1 MSLIIEDYLDEFEK
15 FFDLLFTNTD
25 EATVKFTVNGI
36 VARNMDTNRV
46 TAYTLSAPPKSFY
59 AYRIDKESF
68 GLIANRS
75 KVKGVIRALK
85 ATGVARA
92 AIRRKDNKIMLD
104 DTEIGEFEEE
114 KTEFDVPEL
123 KMDLPNRI
131 TFDGRSLKRF
141 LAQARKAG
149 ADAVGF
155 AWLLAKREAVVAA
168 FNEEVW
174 LTFKD
179 LYGLE
184 IFQDAGAGYKIH
196 LIEQFLPPTIFL
208 RKPWPVVK
216 VLGARA
222 YRMPLGIEYDFGTV
236 NFKAYVAPNYDDSA
250 RFLEKLGLLRVLTK
264 EDILRQVEKKAP
276 IAVSSGE
283 IEEALAKEG
292 YEIAKVEEMLRQLI
306 KEGRLNIR
314 EAGWK
319 KLYFLP
325 ERPPVLKPLTEDV
338 ALNAIR
344 DFLEAADTDAV
355 GYSELESFLA
365 REYLTE
371 PLHNILL
378 NLKRKDLVD
387 SKPWPTR
394 RPGGYAV
401 DMRGY
406 WTIKPTEPVE
416 AVKQAEEKPLKPLT
430 KEVAFSTLKDTNME
444 VKARVSFDDI
454 AGRLADKGYDVTK
467 LGDVLAELRKEEKV
481 SVDLAGKWWVKDIEE
496 KIRRL
501 HTSELWL
508 EKIKTVGVR
517 DPRDPTK
524 FLPPEHPLS
533 RLEAR
538 KVEADIRLLKEEI
551 TDEEYRREI
560 QEIDKEMEKVRKEF
574 EVPPPVV
581 EIPPPSPVS
590 PGYAKV
596 RFLRDMVRFIGT
608 DRKTY
613 GPFRAHEEAVIPTQ
627 HAEIFE
633 KHRYVE
639 VVKQGVASMHSSSNP
654 QTQFIEQ
661 EKQPITLEYKLLE
674 YGVLE

>member
-1 MSLIIEDYLDEFEK
+1 LSLIIEDYLDEFEK

-36 VARNMDTNRV
+36 VARNMDSNRV

-85 ATGVARA
+85 ATGATRA

-179 LYGLE
+179 LFGLE

-292 YEIAKVEEMLRQLI
+292 YEIAKVEEILRDLA
-306 KEGRLNIR
+306 KEGKLNIR

-338 ALNAIR
+338 VINAIR

-371 PLHNILL
+371 PLHNMLL
-378 NLKRKDLVD
+378 GLKAKGLIE

-406 WTIKPTEPVE
+406 WTIKPTEPKE
-416 AVKQAEEKPLKPLT
+416 AVEKAEEIKRLKPLKKDNVLSVLT
-430 KEVAFSTLKDTNME
+430 ELNKEFRKEVIIQTIERKLEEEGYSIDELN
-444 VKARVSFDDI
+444 DI
-454 AGRLADKGYDVTK
+454 LVGLEKEGIVEFGPGGR
-467 LGDVLAELRKEEKV
+467 
-481 SVDLAGKWWVKDIEE
+481 WWVKE
-496 KIRRL
+496 
-501 HTSELWL
+501 
-508 EKIKTVGVR
+508 
-517 DPRDPTK
+517 
-524 FLPPEHPLS
+524 
-533 RLEAR
+533 
-538 KVEADIRLLKEEI
+538 
-551 TDEEYRREI
+551 
-560 QEIDKEMEKVRKEF
+560 
-574 EVPPPVV
+574 VV
-581 EIPPPSPVS
+581 EELERAKPPSVPT
-590 PGYAKV
+590 GYARV

-608 DRKTY
+608 DRKVY
-613 GPFRAHEEAVIPTQ
+613 GPFRTHEEAVIPAQ

-633 KHRYVE
+633 KHRYIE

-654 QTQFIEQ
+654 QTLFTDQ

>member
-1 MSLIIEDYLDEFEK
+1 LSLIIEDYLDEFEK

-25 EATVKFTVNGI
+25 EAIVKFTVDGI
-36 VARNMDTNRV
+36 VARNMDSNRV
-46 TAYTLSAPPKSFY
+46 TAYALSAPPQSFY

-75 KVKGVIRALK
+75 RVKGVIRALR
-85 ATGVARA
+85 ATGATRA
-92 AIRRKDNKIMLD
+92 AIRRKDTRIMLD

-114 KTEFDVPEL
+114 KTEFDVPEF
-123 KMDLPNRI
+123 KIDLPNRI
-131 TFDGRSLKRF
+131 TFDGRALKRF

-155 AWLLAKREAVVAA
+155 AWLLTRREAVVAA

-179 LYGLE
+179 LFGLE

-222 YRMPLGIEYDFGTV
+222 YRMPVGLEYDFGTV

-250 RFLEKLGLLRVLTK
+250 RFLEKLGLLKALTK

-276 IAVSSGE
+276 TAVSSGE

-292 YEIAKVEEMLRQLI
+292 YEITKVEEMLRQLA
-306 KEGRLNIR
+306 KEGKLNVR

-325 ERPPVLKPLTEDV
+325 ERPQVLKPLTEDIV
-338 ALNAIR
+338 LNAIR

-371 PLHNILL
+371 PLHNMLL
-378 NLKRKDLVD
+378 GLKAKGLIE

-406 WTIKPTEPVE
+406 WTIKPTEPKE
-416 AVKQAEEKPLKPLT
+416 AVEKAEEIKHLKPLT
-430 KEVAFSTLKDTNME
+430 KENVLSVLTELNKEFRRE
-444 VKARVSFDDI
+444 VVIQTIERKLEEGGYSIEGLNNILVGLEKEGIVEFGPG
-454 AGRLADKGYDVTK
+454 GR
-467 LGDVLAELRKEEKV
+467 
-481 SVDLAGKWWVKDIEE
+481 WWVKE
-496 KIRRL
+496 
-501 HTSELWL
+501 
-508 EKIKTVGVR
+508 
-517 DPRDPTK
+517 
-524 FLPPEHPLS
+524 
-533 RLEAR
+533 
-538 KVEADIRLLKEEI
+538 
-551 TDEEYRREI
+551 
-560 QEIDKEMEKVRKEF
+560 
-574 EVPPPVV
+574 VV
-581 EIPPPSPVS
+581 EELERAKPPAVPT
-590 PGYAKV
+590 GYARV

-608 DRKTY
+608 DRKVY
-613 GPFRAHEEAVIPTQ
+613 GPFRTHEEAVIPTQ

-639 VVKQGVASMHSSSNP
+639 IVKQSITSTHSPSSP
-654 QTQFIEQ
+654 QTPARLHSQASTDE
-661 EKQPITLEYKLLE
+661 EKQPITMEYKLLE